1 MKTRLKTE
9 SKKLKKAK
17 AQQGKQCAVG
27 PRCWDDVNLRLARLG
42 EIERQMEAL
51 TARMNRRV
59 AELKQRMLEAGK
71 DLDREQESLRNQI
84 ERFYW
89 AHRKEVLAEGRKSV
103 ELPFGRLGARC
114 SRSVVVEDAASA
126 LEWLLSSGFHRY
138 LRTRT
143 EIDREAIRSVLL
155 ARNGSGG
162 ESAELLRCP
171 SIGLRENEEFWYE
184 VEPAAR
190 AALASTGRGAEHLRK

>member
-1 MKTRLKTE
+1 MKKRMKTE
-9 SKKLKKAK
+9 SKRLKKAK
-17 AQQGKQCAVG
+17 AQQGKQCAAG

-42 EIERQMEAL
+42 EIERKMEAL
-51 TARMNRRV
+51 TVRMNHRV
-59 AELKQRMLEAGK
+59 AELKQRTLDAGK
-71 DLDREQESLRNQI
+71 DLEREQESLRNQI

-89 AHRKEVLAEGRKSV
+89 AHRKEVLAGGSKSV

-143 EIDREAIRSVLL
+143 EIDREAIRSALL

>member
-1 MKTRLKTE
+1 MKKRLKTE
-9 SKKLKKAK
+9 SKRLKQAK
-17 AQQGKQCAVG
+17 AQQGKQCAAG

-51 TARMNRRV
+51 TVRMNRRV
-59 AELKQRMLEAGK
+59 AELKQRTLDAGK
-71 DLDREQESLRNQI
+71 DMEREQESLRHQI

-103 ELPFGRLGARC
+103 ELPFGRLGARR
-114 SRSVVVEDAASA
+114 SRSVVVEDAASV
-126 LEWLLSSGFHRY
+126 LEWLLSGGFHRY

-171 SIGLRENEEFWYE
+171 SIVLRENEEFWYE
-184 VEPAAR
+184 VDPAAR
-190 AALASTGRGAEHLRK
+190 AALASTGSRRADASK